1 MERLEI
7 QTMLADDG
15 QIPGGWNAPHD
26 FKMRKNKDTILL
38 AKIRRYIRQAIDWYK
53 VDDGSPEFYTTENYK
68 YTRIAHKDKNGYV
81 VGNYPYYVRSNRA
94 IEEIAIKIKKL
105 MDDNGT

>member
-1 MERLEI
+1 MEWPEI

-15 QIPGGWNAPHD
+15 QIPSEVKGLAF

-38 AKIRRYIRQAIDWYK
+38 AKIRRYIRQAIDWHK
-53 VDDGSPEFYTTENYK
+53 VDDGSPEFYTSENYK
-68 YTRIAHKDKNGYV
+68 YTRLAPKDRKGYII
-81 VGNYPYYVRSNRA
+81 GNYPYYTRSSKA

-105 MDDNGT
+105 MENKK